1 MGFLD
6 LLGEVTGGGSY
17 EQLLPQT
24 FVANIYGVPI
34 RIVTLEQLI
43 QLKIAAGR
51 PKDFEVVSE
60 LQALLEERRKQR
72 T

>member
-1 MGFLD
+1 M
-6 LLGEVTGGGSY
+6 
-17 EQLLPQT
+17 
-24 FVANIYGVPI
+24 ANIYGVPI
-34 RIVTLEQLI
+34 RIMTLEQLI